1 MNLKIFS
8 GLKRREWNTIINNKR
23 GEKKKKKELRPQSGG
38 VFKKL
43 PPSSPKSGK

>member
-23 GEKKKKKELRPQSGG
+23 GEKKKELRPQSGG